1 MAVDHSEPTARRYQA
16 AYDCAFA
23 MALCNAGLALIATD
37 VLFFCVVAESN
48 QSMLRSILV
57 LSGRAWVPLVL
68 ILFLPVMARLLATQ
82 AARHRRALVL
92 RLVVLI
98 QMGVQMYFATH
109 LPYAFVNL
117 RAVLALS
124 AVALFCGV
132 GAEHSIRR
140 WLSSGNDAT
149 G

>member
-1 MAVDHSEPTARRYQA
+1 MAVNHREPDARRQRT
-16 AYDCAFA
+16 AYAFA
-23 MALCNAGLALIATD
+23 HAASLCNAGLALIATD

-48 QSMLRSILV
+48 QNMVRSILE
-57 LSGRAWVPLVL
+57 LGGRAWVPLVL
-68 ILFLPVMARLLATQ
+68 ILFLPVMARLLATH

-98 QMGVQMYFATH
+98 QMGIQMYYATH